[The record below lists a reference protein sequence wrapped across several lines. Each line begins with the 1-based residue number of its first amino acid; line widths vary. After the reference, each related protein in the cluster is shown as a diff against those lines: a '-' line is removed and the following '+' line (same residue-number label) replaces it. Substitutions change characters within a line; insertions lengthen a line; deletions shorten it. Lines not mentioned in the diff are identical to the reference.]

1 MRFAR
6 ETVLSDDQPE
16 LLRNRR
22 VVFFPPFTKKYF
34 AIAYKKVIDRVLVWI
49 DRDNKRV
56 FRRMKICFPALKNL
70 PC

>member
-1 MRFAR
+1 
-6 ETVLSDDQPE
+6 

-49 DRDNKRV
+49 DRDNKRI